1 LEAQKSPDPFYIG
14 SLHIDRV
21 IIVLDVA
28 AVHVRR
34 SDDVMALAS
43 PSGFHAKKTLAKDDF
58 DSKKT
63 LVAAFQ
69 APLNDTQRLKKGLSK
84 MSAPA
89 SRASICR
96 SMRLSTAFWAVE
108 ALLKPNCR
116 RVFAA
121 VGGKPAAKA
130 RRTAR

>member
-1 LEAQKSPDPFYIG
+1 
-14 SLHIDRV
+14 
-21 IIVLDVA
+21 
-28 AVHVRR
+28 
-34 SDDVMALAS
+34 MALAS

-84 MSAPA
+84 MSAPP